1 MHSIRYE
8 TIAYSYDPGR
18 ARPVMTQILTVE
30 GIAKM
35 THALILVG
43 GFGFVGRNILDVM
56 QSQPDFAAFTPIVID
71 DLSNAAPGYEDLDVS
86 CHIGPYQAQAAID
99 FLAARGDVARTFVF
113 LAGETRVAESKDR
126 PLDFIAANISEP
138 SQFVMEAVREG
149 DHFILIS
156 TAGALFD
163 GTFEV
168 TVDAPYCPKNFYG
181 ASKAAEEMVLE
192 KLVELRG
199 ARFSVVRLTNVFG
212 VYSDKKKSAI
222 HAFIRAAIAGD
233 TVTINGDGKQ
243 SRDFIFSGD
252 VGFGVATQANR
263 ARLGEPVAK
272 VNMLGSGVSTTLWDV
287 VHAVETATG
296 QLLNYNQIPAEE
308 LIATEPRDVI
318 ASSRDVRVLLGDQ
331 ITEFNNGVQ
340 QTYTYYKS

>member
-1 MHSIRYE
+1 MAHS
-8 TIAYSYDPGR
+8 
-18 ARPVMTQILTVE
+18 
-30 GIAKM
+30 
-35 THALILVG
+35 LILVG
-43 GFGFVGRNILDVM
+43 GFGFVGRNILDVVH
-56 QSQPDFAAFTPIVID
+56 SDGAFADFVPIVID
-71 DLSNAAPGYEDLDVS
+71 DLSNAVPGHDALEID
-86 CHIGPYQAQAAID
+86 CHIGPYQAPEALA
-99 FLAARGDVARTFVF
+99 FLEGKGGDARTFVF

-138 SQFVMEAVREG
+138 SKFVMEAVRPG

-212 VYSDKKKSAI
+212 VHSVKKKSAI
-222 HAFIRAAIAGD
+222 HAFTRAAIAGD
-233 TVTINGDGKQ
+233 TVTINGDGLQ
-243 SRDFIFSGD
+243 SRDFIFSRD
-252 VGFGVATQANR
+252 VGFGIATQANR
-263 ARLGEPVAK
+263 ARLGEPVARI
-272 VNMLGSGVSTTLWDV
+272 NMLGSGVSTTLWDV
-287 VHAVETATG
+287 VHTIEAATG
-296 QLLNYNQIPAEE
+296 KPLKYTQIPAED

-318 ASSRDVRVLLGDQ
+318 ASPRDVKVLLGET
-331 ITEFNNGVQ
+331 ITPFEEGIRA
-340 QTYTYYKS
+340 TYAYYAKA

>member
-1 MHSIRYE
+1 
-8 TIAYSYDPGR
+8 
-18 ARPVMTQILTVE
+18 
-30 GIAKM
+30 M

-43 GFGFVGRNILDVM
+43 GLGFVGRNILDIVRET
-56 QSQPDFAAFTPIVID
+56 PDFADFTPVVID
-71 DLSNAAPGYEDLDVS
+71 DLSNAVPGHEALDVAL
-86 CHIGPYQAQAAID
+86 HVGPYQGAEAVE
-99 FLAARGDVARTFVF
+99 FLAARDDAERTFVF

-126 PLDFIAANISEP
+126 PLDFIAANISHP
-138 SQFVMEAVREG
+138 AKFVTEAVRPG

-168 TVDAPYCPKNFYG
+168 TVDAAYCPKNFYG

-212 VYSDKKKSAI
+212 VHSVKKKSAI
-222 HAFIRAAIAGD
+222 HAFTRAAIAGD

-243 SRDFIFSGD
+243 SRDFIFSRD
-252 VGFGVATQANR
+252 VGFGIATQANR
-263 ARLGEPVAK
+263 VRLGQEAAK
-272 VNMLGSGVSTTLWDV
+272 VNMLGSGTSTTLWDV
-287 VHAVETATG
+287 VEAIEAATG
-296 QLLNYNQIPAEE
+296 QTLNYNQIPAAD

-318 ASSRDVRVLLGDQ
+318 ASPRDVKVLLEDH
-331 ITEFNNGVQ
+331 ITPFLDGIRK
-340 QTYTYYKS
+340 TYEYYRVS

>member
-1 MHSIRYE
+1 
-8 TIAYSYDPGR
+8 
-18 ARPVMTQILTVE
+18 
-30 GIAKM
+30 M

-43 GFGFVGRNILDVM
+43 GAGFVGRNILDAVADN
-56 QSQPDFAAFTPIVID
+56 PDFAAFTPVVID
-71 DLSNAAPGYEDLDVS
+71 DLSNAVPGHETLDVAM
-86 CHIGPYQAQAAID
+86 HVGPYQSAEAVS
-99 FLAARGDVARTFVF
+99 FLGARDDAARTFVF

-138 SQFVMEAVREG
+138 SKFVMEAVREG

-212 VYSDKKKSAI
+212 VHSVKKKSAI
-222 HAFIRAAIAGD
+222 HAFTRAAIAGD

-243 SRDFIFSGD
+243 SRDFIFSRD
-252 VGFGVATQANR
+252 VGFGVATQADR
-263 ARLGEPVAK
+263 VRRGEAVNK

-287 VHAVETATG
+287 VHTIEAATG
-296 QLLNYNQIPAEE
+296 KALKYNQIPAED
-308 LIATEPRDVI
+308 LIRTEPRDVI
-318 ASSRDVRVLLGDQ
+318 AAERDVKVLLGDN
-331 ITEFNNGVQ
+331 ITPFQEGIR
-340 QTYTYYKS
+340 QTHDYYAG

>member
-1 MHSIRYE
+1 
-8 TIAYSYDPGR
+8 
-18 ARPVMTQILTVE
+18 
-30 GIAKM
+30 M

-43 GFGFVGRNILDVM
+43 GLGFVGRNILDVV
-56 QSQPDFAAFTPIVID
+56 QERPDFAAFTPVVID
-71 DLSNAAPGYEDLDVS
+71 DLSNACDGHESLDVA
-86 CHIGPYQAQAAID
+86 CHIGPYQAQAAIE
-99 FLAARGDVARTFVF
+99 FLAARDDAARTFVF

-138 SQFVMEAVREG
+138 SKFVMEALRPG

-212 VYSDKKKSAI
+212 VHSEKKKSAI
-222 HAFIRAAIAGD
+222 HAFTRAAIAGD
-233 TVTINGDGKQ
+233 TVTINGDGQQ
-243 SRDFIFSGD
+243 SRDFIFSRD
-252 VGFGVATQANR
+252 VGFGIATQANR
-263 ARLGEPVAK
+263 ARLGEETAK

-287 VHAVETATG
+287 VHTIEAATG
-296 QLLNYNQIPAEE
+296 KALNYTQIPAED

-318 ASSRDVRVLLGDQ
+318 ASARDVKVLLGDTSTPFRDG
-331 ITEFNNGVQ
+331 IRATYDYYSDGRTNTTGTFNG
-340 QTYTYYKS
+340 

>member
-1 MHSIRYE
+1 
-8 TIAYSYDPGR
+8 
-18 ARPVMTQILTVE
+18 
-30 GIAKM
+30 M

-43 GFGFVGRNILDVM
+43 GLGFVGRNILDVVQDM
-56 QSQPDFAAFTPIVID
+56 PDFAAFTPVVID
-71 DLSNAAPGYEDLDVS
+71 DLSNAVPGHEALDIAM
-86 CHIGPYQAQAAID
+86 HIGPYQNDAAVA
-99 FLAARGDVARTFVF
+99 FLEARVDAARTFVF

-138 SQFVMEAVREG
+138 SKFVMEAVRPG

-212 VYSDKKKSAI
+212 VHSVKKKSAI
-222 HAFIRAAIAGD
+222 HAFTRAAIAGD
-233 TVTINGDGKQ
+233 TVTVNGDGQQ
-243 SRDFIFSGD
+243 SRDFIFSRD
-252 VGFGVATQANR
+252 VGFGVATLANR
-263 ARLGEPVAK
+263 VRKGEATNK
-272 VNMLGSGVSTTLWDV
+272 VNMLGNGVSTSLMYVIDTI
-287 VHAVETATG
+287 ETATG
-296 QLLNYNQIPAEE
+296 KELKYIQIPAED

-318 ASSRDVRVLLGDQ
+318 ARKSDVLVLLEGH
-331 ITEFNNGVQ
+331 ITPFAEGIAK
-340 QTYTYYKS
+340 TYEYYAERT

>member
-1 MHSIRYE
+1 
-8 TIAYSYDPGR
+8 
-18 ARPVMTQILTVE
+18 
-30 GIAKM
+30 M
-35 THALILVG
+35 THSLILIG
-43 GFGFVGRNILDVM
+43 GLGFVGRNILDALAATPGF
-56 QSQPDFAAFTPIVID
+56 SAFTPLVID
-71 DLSNAAPGYEDLDVS
+71 DLSNAVPGHEGLNLRK
-86 CHIGPYQAQAAID
+86 HIGGYQTQGAID
-99 FLAARGDVARTFVF
+99 FLAEQDGGERTFVF

-138 SQFVMEAVREG
+138 SKFVMEAVQPG

-212 VYSDKKKSAI
+212 VHSVMKKSAI
-222 HAFIRAAIAGD
+222 HAFTRAAIAGD

-243 SRDFIFSGD
+243 SRDFIFSRD
-252 VGFGVATQANR
+252 VGRGILTQAER
-263 ARLGEPVAK
+263 ARRGQDVAK
-272 VNMLGSGVSTTLWDV
+272 VNMLGSGSSTTLWDV
-287 VHAVETATG
+287 VHAIEAATG
-296 QLLNYNQIPAEE
+296 KPLKYDQIPAED

-318 ASSRDVRVLLGDQ
+318 ASNRDVQVLLGDT
-331 ITEFNNGVQ
+331 ITPFQEGIL
-340 QTYTYYKS
+340 QTYQYYSG

>member
-1 MHSIRYE
+1 
-8 TIAYSYDPGR
+8 
-18 ARPVMTQILTVE
+18 
-30 GIAKM
+30 M

-43 GFGFVGRNILDVM
+43 GAGFVGRNIIDVVA
-56 QSQPDFAAFTPIVID
+56 SNPDFTEFTPVVID
-71 DLSNAAPGYEDLDVS
+71 DLSNAVPGHGDLNVAMYV
-86 CHIGPYQAQAAID
+86 GPYQTAEAVA
-99 FLAARGDVARTFVF
+99 FLNARDDAARSFVF

-138 SQFVMEAVREG
+138 SKFVMEAVREG

-199 ARFSVVRLTNVFG
+199 GRFSVVRLTNVFG
-212 VYSDKKKSAI
+212 VHSVKKKSAI
-222 HAFIRAAIAGD
+222 HAFTRAAIAGD
-233 TVTINGDGKQ
+233 TVTINGDGQQ
-243 SRDFIFSGD
+243 SRDFIFSRD

-263 ARLGEPVAK
+263 VRLGEPVNK

-287 VHAVETATG
+287 VHTIEAATG
-296 QLLNYNQIPAEE
+296 RKLKYNQIPAED
-308 LIATEPRDVI
+308 LIRTEPRDVI
-318 ASSRDVRVLLGDQ
+318 ASGRDVKVLLGDN
-331 ITEFNNGVQ
+331 ITPFEDGIRA
-340 QTYTYYKS
+340 TYGYYAA